1 MTVDDN
7 AALFRHVLELVARE
21 GDAALEPYLADDVE
35 WWEIGRAEPIRGK
48 DVLLAHLA
56 RDTGWHIVPF
66 VHDVVAGPDHVV
78 LLIRSHAS
86 RGDHTLN
93 YRVAEIYHVR
103 DGKITQRWPFSDD
116 TEAIARFF
124 G

>member
-1 MTVDDN
+1 MTAEDN
-7 AALFRHVLELVARE
+7 AALFRHALEVIGRE
-21 GDAALEPYLADDVE
+21 GDSALAPYLDDDVE
-35 WWEIGRAEPIRGK
+35 WWEIGGAQPIRGK
-48 DVLLAHLA
+48 DALMAHLT

-66 VHDVVAGPDHVV
+66 VHDVVATDDHVV

-86 RGDHTLN
+86 RGGHTLN
-93 YRVAEIYHVR
+93 YRVAEIYHVS
-103 DGKITQRWPFSDD
+103 DGKITQRWAFSDD